1 MNSTPAAN
9 DGPTSVLA
17 AAAAD
22 WLSAIARALPQE
34 KLEILHRRSSDPA
47 SEVSVRVE
55 FKSKAFVLEV
65 SDATR
70 RMELVR
76 IKVDGLGSADGF
88 GHSGE
93 GTLQ

>member
-1 MNSTPAAN
+1 MNSTPAA
-9 DGPTSVLA
+9 DDSPTSALA

-34 KLEILHRRSSDPA
+34 KLEILHQRSSDPA

-65 SDATR
+65 SDATGKT
-70 RMELVR
+70 ELVR
-76 IKVDGLGSADGF
+76 IRVVDL
-88 GHSGE
+88 GHSGK
-93 GTLQ
+93 GTIQ